1 MRSNQN
7 IYKCPSSMIK
17 SLLRALLAVG
27 AAVRATDVI
36 PVDYSH
42 MGEALQGFKVV
53 PNEPKADQIPA
64 VVVIP

>member
-1 MRSNQN
+1 
-7 IYKCPSSMIK
+7 MIK

-53 PNEPKADQIPA
+53 PSEPKADQIPA

>member
-1 MRSNQN
+1 
-7 IYKCPSSMIK
+7 MIQ
-17 SLLRALLAVG
+17 SLALLALLVAG
-27 AAVRATDVI
+27 AALATDVI

-53 PNEPKADQIPA
+53 PDEPTADQIPA